1 MARLSNPKNV
11 SFSPSC
17 ESGTIYSGIRLR
29 RFSVPDPDPTPII
42 LNVFGNF
49 YIYTVLSIQNKDST
63 NLCHF
68 VSVRQNFC
76 KQWKQKRREQKSI
89 IYLFLF
95 ARSGSET
102 NNSRS
107 GSRKKFPTQFFFF
120 GMAIFHFQ
128 TIRLLLICL
137 KNGRATCC
145 ILRKYFFSPSAHDIL
160 ILFLS
165 FFFVFTAPWA

>member
-107 GSRKKFPTQFFFF
+107 GSRKKFPTQFFFRNGYF
-120 GMAIFHFQ
+120 SFPNYTAPSNLSEKWSCH
-128 TIRLLLICL
+128 LLYSQKI
-137 KNGRATCC
+137 
-145 ILRKYFFSPSAHDIL
+145 
-160 ILFLS
+160 
-165 FFFVFTAPWA
+165 FFFLHLPMTF